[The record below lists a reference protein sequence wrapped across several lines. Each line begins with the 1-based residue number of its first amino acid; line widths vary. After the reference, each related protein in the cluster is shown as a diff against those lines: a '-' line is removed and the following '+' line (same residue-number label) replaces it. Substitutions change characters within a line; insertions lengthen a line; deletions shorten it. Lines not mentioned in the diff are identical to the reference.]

1 MSYVAYALL
10 DRVNEK
16 GKRLVCYKDYRL
28 TSHEFSVLCGESHLS
43 DEIINLLILR
53 YCDRT
58 ANERQRMCRFIL
70 QPSFLSVGEV
80 SSEVVRKICNVE
92 DMNEVEV
99 MFLPLHMPLQR
110 DRRGDSQHFH

>member
-1 MSYVAYALL
+1 MATHQTAKMSDVEHGSQAAYRKL
-10 DRVNEK
+10 R
-16 GKRLVCYKDYRL
+16 GKRAESERKTFGKV
-28 TSHEFSVLCGESHLS
+28 SLCLAKS
-43 DEIINLLILR
+43 R

-92 DMNEVEV
+92 DMNEVE
-99 MFLPLHMPLQR
+99 R
-110 DRRGDSQHFH
+110 SETAND